1 MDPADLF
8 RANAALID
16 RIAASVCRRARMSGA
31 DAEDFASDVRVALME
46 DDFAILREFAGRA
59 SLQSFLSIVIER
71 LMFDQRTRAFGR
83 WVPSAQAKRLG
94 DIALLLEKLLVRD
107 HRSLDE
113 VLPFLRAAHPEL
125 SREEAAALA
134 AQLPRRDGLR
144 PRAVPLDEVVADT
157 VPAADDAEERVMRN
171 EARTVAARAGDVIRG
186 LMHELPPEDRMLL
199 RFRFRDSMSIADISR
214 MTRLPQRPL
223 YRRIE
228 SVLGRLRGA
237 LIAASIDASSLDGV
251 IGAACEM
258 NFGLTVENESMMQ
271 SSTSE
276 NAP

>member
-16 RIAASVCRRARMSGA
+16 RIAASVCRRARVSGA
-31 DAEDFASDVRVALME
+31 DAEDFAGDVRVALME
-46 DDFAILREFAGRA
+46 GDFAILREFAGRA
-59 SLQSFLSIVIER
+59 SLQSYLSIVIER

-94 DIALLLEKLLVRD
+94 DAALLLEKLLLRD
-107 HRSLDE
+107 HRSFDE

-125 SREEAAALA
+125 SRDDVARLA
-134 AQLPRRDGLR
+134 SQLPQRDGLR

-157 VPAADDAEERVMRN
+157 VPAADDAEERVMRR
-171 EARTVAARAGDVIRG
+171 EARTLAARAGEVIRDV
-186 LMHELPPEDRMLL
+186 MRELPSDDRMLL

-228 SVLGRLRGA
+228 SVLGRLRSA
-237 LIAASIDASSLDGV
+237 LIGASIDASSLDGV

-258 NFGLTVENESMMQ
+258 NFGLAAENETMMQ
-271 SSTSE
+271 SSTRE